1 MKGKSIK
8 IKCEKP
14 YGVIVAKE
22 SRNYAQYMFSGAQK
36 ALIVS
41 DETVFR
47 LYGNGLKITDYS
59 QKTGDLS
66 VVGQVTGLK
75 YLKKDEKLIKRLFR

>member
-1 MKGKSIK
+1 MSEHFACIKSGGSNVTAVSAVEGFTEKEIK
-8 IKCEKP
+8 LKLEGDGIL
-14 YGVIVAKE
+14 
-22 SRNYAQYMFSGAQK
+22 M
-36 ALIVS
+36 
-41 DETVFR
+41 